1 MTSITTIKII
11 FLITNLYMVNSYKI
25 CPKNSYY
32 KVVDFS
38 SNYDVKTSQYWICK
52 KCAPGYVSDG
62 KSLRC
67 DYCPWFS
74 ECDIKSIK
82 YCDKGHYTS
91 HNNGCVPCDITNN
104 EYMNVKNHYLGCH
117 KCINGYIYNN
127 ECYNLDF
134 IKDLVM

>member
-38 SNYDVKTSQYWICK
+38 SNYDVKISQYWICK

-74 ECDIKSIK
+74 ECDTKSIQ
-82 YCDKGHYTS
+82 YCDKGYYTS
-91 HNNGCVPCDITNN
+91 HNNGCVSCDITNN
-104 EYMNVKNHYLGCH
+104 EYMNVINHYLGCH

-134 IKDLVM
+134 IKDLIM

>member
-11 FLITNLYMVNSYKI
+11 FLITNLYMVNSYKT

-38 SNYDVKTSQYWICK
+38 SNYDVKISQYWICK

-62 KSLRC
+62 KSLI
-67 DYCPWFS
+67 
-74 ECDIKSIK
+74 CDIKSIQ
-82 YCDKGHYTS
+82 YCDKGYYTS
-91 HNNGCVPCDITNN
+91 HNNGCVSCDITNN
-104 EYMNVKNHYLGCH
+104 EYMNVINHYLGCH

-127 ECYNLDF
+127 ECYNIDF
-134 IKDLVM
+134 IKDLIM